1 MTDRNT
7 TIEAEYEKRI
17 AAMTPA
23 QRVARSAAMFQWTR
37 EQIARRL
44 ERNLGTM
51 DAESLKWR
59 VALELYGQEP
69 TVRTLIKRKLRDV
82 SS

>member
-1 MTDRNT
+1 MNDGNT
-7 TIEAEYEKRI
+7 TIEAEYKKRI

-44 ERNLGTM
+44 ERKLGTV

-59 VALELYGQEP
+59 VALELYGHES
-69 TVRTLIKRKLRDV
+69 TVRTLIEGKLRDV